1 MQYVALA
8 VLVLALAAC
17 GGKKST
23 SGTLA
28 SLSPSATPVQAVTS
42 AAHATIAKGGEHV
55 VVKATVSL
63 EGQKLALDG
72 NGDFRNSP
80 ALGKMTLKISGS
92 GLNATVDEVVSG
104 STAYLKTPL
113 LSSQLPA
120 GKSWITVNL
129 LKTTSAFGVNL
140 NSFTDATPTTTLDFL
155 SNATKATKVAD
166 GHYRATVNVSKTA
179 DASAK
184 TIPIDVWVGSDGL
197 IEKVTTTYTG
207 TKIETVFSNYG
218 EKVSV
223 KVPSASETVDISKL
237 GG

>member
-1 MQYVALA
+1 MRYAALL

-17 GGKKST
+17 GSKKST

-28 SLSPSATPVQAVTS
+28 SQSPSATPVQAVTS
-42 AAHATIAKGGEHV
+42 AAHATIANGGEHV
-55 VVKATVSL
+55 AVTATVSL
-63 EGQKLALDG
+63 EGQKLSLDG

-92 GLNATVDEVVSG
+92 GLNATVEEVVSG

-129 LKTTSAFGVNL
+129 LKTTTAFGVNL

-155 SNATKATKVAD
+155 SNATKATKVGD
-166 GHYRATVNVSKTA
+166 DHYRATVNSG
-179 DASAK
+179 AK
-184 TIPIDVWVGSDGL
+184 AIPIDVWVNSDGL

-223 KVPSASETVDISKL
+223 NVPSASETVDISKL

>member
-1 MQYVALA
+1 MRYVALA

-28 SLSPSATPVQAVTS
+28 SLNPSATPAQAVTS
-42 AAHATIAKGGEHV
+42 AAHATVAKGGEHV
-55 VVKATVSL
+55 VVKATVTL
-63 EGQKLALDG
+63 EGQKLSLDG
-72 NGDFRNSP
+72 NGDFRSNP
-80 ALGKMTLKISGS
+80 ALGQMTMKISGS

-120 GKSWITVNL
+120 GKSWISLNL
-129 LKTTSAFGVNL
+129 LKTTTAFGVNL

-155 SNATKATKVAD
+155 TTATKVTKVGD
-166 GHYRATVNVSKTA
+166 NHYRATVKAGSG
-179 DASAK
+179 AK
-184 TIPIDVWVGSDGL
+184 AIPIDVWVSSVGL
-197 IEKVTTTYTG
+197 IEKVESSYTD
-207 TKIETVFSNYG
+207 TKIQTVFSNYG
-218 EKVSV
+218 EKVDV
-223 KVPSASETVDISKL
+223 KVPSASKTVDISKL